1 MMFTG
6 LTRPGRGVSQCP
18 EDLPR
23 SPQASQHPKSPQ
35 AAQRTAL
42 FINGLVLLGFFSP
55 ETKPWFLPLN
65 MGETMLFTI
74 KIMGG
79 SSFNFP
85 LNQSIDEQIP
95 SWWDSEAT
103 SSEPWKDSWKYS
115 FYVVCGTPKTLLS
128 KSQFFTIPYYF
139 QFQAAK
145 LLKKRWKKHDM
156 ENLSEAPW
164 KAVVPSNHPTLL
176 PGKRGRVQLTPQNL
190 RIAPERFLPV
200 LPVEVLDAF
209 MTLGSKWKNPKKC
222 LDFRQ
227 KLLLT
232 VTQSAEYVVCTVCLS
247 FTRYP
252 AGSLGGSEHLVFQM
266 WSCICREYLVHL
278 HLSSSPPIHLQVFLV
293 SAPRPQAVWTRLPQK
308 QTRAEA
314 QRCP

>member
-1 MMFTG
+1 MG
-6 LTRPGRGVSQCP
+6 LGSDIFRALKRLLKILFLCGLRNSKNSAFQIPIFHYSILFPISGS
-18 EDLPR
+18 
-23 SPQASQHPKSPQ
+23 K
-35 AAQRTAL
+35 AAQ
-42 FINGLVLLGFFSP
+42 
-55 ETKPWFLPLN
+55 
-65 MGETMLFTI
+65 
-74 KIMGG
+74 
-79 SSFNFP
+79 
-85 LNQSIDEQIP
+85 
-95 SWWDSEAT
+95 
-103 SSEPWKDSWKYS
+103 
-115 FYVVCGTPKTLLS
+115 
-128 KSQFFTIPYYF
+128 
-139 QFQAAK
+139 
-145 LLKKRWKKHDM
+145 KKVKKHDM

-266 WSCICREYLVHL
+266 
-278 HLSSSPPIHLQVFLV
+278 
-293 SAPRPQAVWTRLPQK
+293 
-308 QTRAEA
+308 
-314 QRCP
+314 

>member
-103 SSEPWKDSWKYS
+103 SSEP
-115 FYVVCGTPKTLLS
+115 
-128 KSQFFTIPYYF
+128 
-139 QFQAAK
+139 
-145 LLKKRWKKHDM
+145 
-156 ENLSEAPW
+156 
-164 KAVVPSNHPTLL
+164 
-176 PGKRGRVQLTPQNL
+176 
-190 RIAPERFLPV
+190 
-200 LPVEVLDAF
+200 
-209 MTLGSKWKNPKKC
+209 
-222 LDFRQ
+222 
-227 KLLLT
+227 
-232 VTQSAEYVVCTVCLS
+232 
-247 FTRYP
+247 
-252 AGSLGGSEHLVFQM
+252 
-266 WSCICREYLVHL
+266 
-278 HLSSSPPIHLQVFLV
+278 
-293 SAPRPQAVWTRLPQK
+293 
-308 QTRAEA
+308 
-314 QRCP
+314 

>member
-23 SPQASQHPKSPQ
+23 SPQASQHKISSG
-35 AAQRTAL
+35 RTANSAVHQWIG
-42 FINGLVLLGFFSP
+42 FVGFFSP

-65 MGETMLFTI
+65 MGGTMLFTI

-128 KSQFFTIPYYF
+128 KSQFFTIPYYS

-145 LLKKRWKKHDM
+145 LLKKRWK
-156 ENLSEAPW
+156 NTTW
-164 KAVVPSNHPTLL
+164 KTCPRL
-176 PGKRGRVQLTPQNL
+176 PGRP
-190 RIAPERFLPV
+190 
-200 LPVEVLDAF
+200 
-209 MTLGSKWKNPKKC
+209 
-222 LDFRQ
+222 
-227 KLLLT
+227 
-232 VTQSAEYVVCTVCLS
+232 
-247 FTRYP
+247 
-252 AGSLGGSEHLVFQM
+252 
-266 WSCICREYLVHL
+266 
-278 HLSSSPPIHLQVFLV
+278 SSHQT
-293 SAPRPQAVWTRLPQK
+293 TRLFCL
-308 QTRAEA
+308 ENEVE
-314 QRCP
+314 CN